1 MLFAQVN
8 YRTHLPTTGE
18 EVGGVVSAVVGRVT
32 LEVGV
37 GIESTLIDW
46 QEFMTW
52 QPVVVRALYHIVGTY
67 L

>member
-32 LEVGV
+32 LEVGACS
-37 GIESTLIDW
+37 ESTLIDR
-46 QEFMTW
+46 QELMTGKLD
-52 QPVVVRALYHIVGTY
+52 VV
-67 L
+67 